1 MSVAAMNTQLAGLED
16 VAGTY
21 PFDLR
26 ASHRAL
32 KLNRFFW
39 RMVQLEWRQRFL
51 ADPEALMS
59 DAGLSDQEKALVRA
73 RDWIGLVRYGVCFF
87 VMEKFARVVRMSNL
101 EVYAAMRGESFE
113 DFMKTRRVPDAR

>member
-1 MSVAAMNTQLAGLED
+1 MSAMNPQLAGLED
-16 VAGTY
+16 LAGTY

-39 RMVQLEWRQRFL
+39 RFTQLEWRQRFL
-51 ADPEALMS
+51 ADAEALMTE
-59 DAGLSDQEKALVRA
+59 AGLSDQEKALVRA
-73 RDWIGLVRYGVCFF
+73 RDWLGLVRYGVCFF

>member
-1 MSVAAMNTQLAGLED
+1 MSTAMNPQLAGLED

-39 RMVQLEWRQRFL
+39 RMVQPEWRQRFA
-51 ADPEALMS
+51 ADPEALMT

-87 VMEKFARVVRMSNL
+87 VMEKFARVARMSNL

-113 DFMKTRRVPDAR
+113 AFMQTRRVPDAR

>member
-1 MSVAAMNTQLAGLED
+1 MNPQLAGLGD
-16 VAGTY
+16 LAGTY

-39 RMVQLEWRQRFL
+39 NMIRAEARQRYL
-51 ADPEALMS
+51 ADAEAAMAE
-59 DAGLSDQEKALVRA
+59 AGLSEEEKQLIRA
-73 RDWIGLVRYGVCFF
+73 RDWIGLVRHGANFF
-87 VMEKFARVVRMSNL
+87 VLEKFARVVRITNL

-113 DFMKTRRVPDAR
+113 AFMKTRRVPDAR

>member
-1 MSVAAMNTQLAGLED
+1 MNPQLAGLED
-16 VAGTY
+16 LAGTY

-39 RMVQLEWRQRFL
+39 TMIKPEARQRFL
-51 ADPEALMS
+51 ADAEAAMAE
-59 DAGLSDQEKALVRA
+59 AGLSEEEKRLVRA
-73 RDWIGLVRYGVCFF
+73 RDWIGLLRYGANFF
-87 VMEKFARVVRMSNL
+87 VLEKFARVARMTNL

-113 DFMKTRRVPDAR
+113 AFLKTRRVPEAR

>member
-1 MSVAAMNTQLAGLED
+1 MSAAAMNTQLVGLED